1 MAEEPQVTGQA
12 SEGAVLL
19 TVSFN
24 QEFLLKKEAG
34 EQLSKRLVDTYREI
48 LEKDQKNLKTASCVV
63 EIQSETAGSSL
74 VRALLELWKEVVEKN
89 SGQVVCVNYPPDY
102 IDSLTALGLPS
113 LPGFNLARTTTKAL
127 QDLAKKQ

>member
-1 MAEEPQVTGQA
+1 MAEEPQVKGEPQ
-12 SEGAVLL
+12 EGVVVL

-24 QEFLLKKEAG
+24 QEFLLGTEAS
-34 EQLSKRLVDTYREI
+34 EQLSKKLVDRYREI
-48 LEKDQKNLKTASCVV
+48 LEKDEKNVTNRSCVV

-74 VRALLELWKEVVEKN
+74 VRALFELWKEVVEKN

-113 LPGFNLARTTTKAL
+113 LPGFNLAGTTQKAL
-127 QDLAKKQ
+127 QNLAKK